1 MKIGHFF
8 TFAAAK
14 LIQPDEDGTY
24 RIKVREKS
32 SFFSGPLFRSKKTI
46 FSIIIRATNSAGQ
59 LSAIGAVGLNPFLLA
74 RFR

>member
-32 SFFSGPLFRSKKTI
+32 SI
-46 FSIIIRATNSAGQ
+46 FRATFP
-59 LSAIGAVGLNPFLLA
+59 I
-74 RFR
+74 